1 MAEKYDIFTLPNG
14 IRLVVWQIKSL
25 VSYFGAIVSTGSRDE
40 SPERQGLAH
49 FVEHTIF
56 KGTGKRKA
64 WQISSRME
72 SIGGELNAYTSKDET
87 AVYTNAPAGH
97 AERAIEL
104 VADLIADS
112 RFPAEE
118 LEKEKDVVIEE
129 IHSYEDSPADS
140 VFDEFEELIYE
151 GSGLAHNIL
160 GTPESVK
167 ALTSA
172 DCRAFI
178 DSFYTPGEMTLYYA
192 GADDPQRV
200 ARLVER
206 HFSCLHFPAAP
217 RVRTT
222 PPVREPFALQRD
234 LGNHQANTI
243 VGARTFGRLDPRRP
257 ALLLLNNYLGGPC
270 MNSRLNRELR
280 DRRGYVY
287 TVESSV
293 SMYEDTGSIFIYFG
307 CDPDKVK
314 KCIKLIHN
322 ELDRLVQSPLSE
334 KALEAVKR
342 QYCGQLTVT
351 TDHRE
356 SRAMALAKSL
366 MYFGDICD
374 VEAMIDKVREVTPA
388 QIREVAEMIAPCRCS
403 SLTLT

>member
-25 VSYFGAIVSTGSRDE
+25 VSYFGTIVSTGSRDE

-151 GSGLAHNIL
+151 GSGLEHNIL

-314 KCIKLIHN
+314 KCIRLIHN

>member
-314 KCIKLIHN
+314 KCIRLIHN

-403 SLTLT
+403 SLSLT

>member
-72 SIGGELNAYTSKDET
+72 SIGGELDAYTSKDET

-314 KCIKLIHN
+314 KCIRLIHN

-351 TDHRE
+351 IDHRE

-403 SLTLT
+403 SLSLT

>member
-1 MAEKYDIFTLPNG
+1 MAKKYDIFTLPNG

-192 GADDPQRV
+192 GADDLQRV

>member
-403 SLTLT
+403 SLSLT

>member
-314 KCIKLIHN
+314 KCIRLIHN

-351 TDHRE
+351 IDHRE

>member
-314 KCIKLIHN
+314 KCIRLIHN

>member
-1 MAEKYDIFTLPNG
+1 MHLHLRSAGSGIFG
-14 IRLVVWQIKSL
+14 ISVR
-25 VSYFGAIVSTGSRDE
+25 AGSADE
-40 SPERQGLAH
+40 QCGKEGLAH

-314 KCIKLIHN
+314 KCIRLIHN

-351 TDHRE
+351 IDHRE

-403 SLTLT
+403 SLSLT

>member
-151 GSGLAHNIL
+151 GSGLEHNIL

-178 DSFYTPGEMTLYYA
+178 DSFYTPEEMTLYYA

>member
-314 KCIKLIHN
+314 KCIRLIHN

-366 MYFGDICD
+366 MYFGNICD

-403 SLTLT
+403 SLSLT

>member
-1 MAEKYDIFTLPNG
+1 M
-14 IRLVVWQIKSL
+14 
-25 VSYFGAIVSTGSRDE
+25 
-40 SPERQGLAH
+40 
-49 FVEHTIF
+49 
-56 KGTGKRKA
+56 
-64 WQISSRME
+64 
-72 SIGGELNAYTSKDET
+72 
-87 AVYTNAPAGH
+87 
-97 AERAIEL
+97 
-104 VADLIADS
+104 
-112 RFPAEE
+112 
-118 LEKEKDVVIEE
+118 
-129 IHSYEDSPADS
+129 
-140 VFDEFEELIYE
+140 FDEFEELIYE

>member
-217 RVRTT
+217 SVRTT

-314 KCIKLIHN
+314 KCIRLIHN

>member
-314 KCIKLIHN
+314 KCIRLIHN

-351 TDHRE
+351 IDHRE

-403 SLTLT
+403 SLSLT

>member
-222 PPVREPFALQRD
+222 PGP
-234 LGNHQANTI
+234 
-243 VGARTFGRLDPRRP
+243 GAVCAPARPGQPPGKHNRRGTHFRSPRPAPPCPAAAQQLSRRP
-257 ALLLLNNYLGGPC
+257 LHELPPQPGAARQARICIYGGK
-270 MNSRLNRELR
+270 LREH
-280 DRRGYVY
+280 V
-287 TVESSV
+287 
-293 SMYEDTGSIFIYFG
+293 
-307 CDPDKVK
+307 
-314 KCIKLIHN
+314 
-322 ELDRLVQSPLSE
+322 
-334 KALEAVKR
+334 
-342 QYCGQLTVT
+342 
-351 TDHRE
+351 
-356 SRAMALAKSL
+356 
-366 MYFGDICD
+366 
-374 VEAMIDKVREVTPA
+374 
-388 QIREVAEMIAPCRCS
+388 
-403 SLTLT
+403 

>member
-206 HFSCLHFPAAP
+206 HFSSLHFPAAP

-314 KCIKLIHN
+314 KCIRLIHN

>member
-49 FVEHTIF
+49 FVGHTIF

-314 KCIKLIHN
+314 KCIRLIHN

-403 SLTLT
+403 SLSLT

>member
-351 TDHRE
+351 IDHRE

-403 SLTLT
+403 SLSLT

>member
-87 AVYTNAPAGH
+87 AVYNNAPAGH

-314 KCIKLIHN
+314 KCIRLIHN

-351 TDHRE
+351 IDHRE

-403 SLTLT
+403 SLSLT

>member
-129 IHSYEDSPADS
+129 IHSYEGSPADS

-334 KALEAVKR
+334 KALEAVTR

>member
-167 ALTSA
+167 ALTSV

-314 KCIKLIHN
+314 KCIRLIHN

-374 VEAMIDKVREVTPA
+374 VEAMIDKVHEVTPA